1 MIVNS
6 VNSVLNNSVM
16 QKITQMACQSSLIAT
31 IWYKL
36 LKQFGNNTA
45 SGRVTLL
52 VHYVTKGAFRPKII
66 VQVTKKSSRSTTP
79 CKTRSAYT
87 GIAAT
92 IFLSNYAMARND

>member
-16 QKITQMACQSSLIAT
+16 QKITQMACQLSLIAT

-52 VHYVTKGAFRPKII
+52 VHYVTKGAFGPKKNRPGDEKVFPIDNALQNKIGL
-66 VQVTKKSSRSTTP
+66 
-79 CKTRSAYT
+79 Y
-87 GIAAT
+87 
-92 IFLSNYAMARND
+92 RNCGYYLFVKLRHGSQ

>member
-16 QKITQMACQSSLIAT
+16 QKIKQMACKSSLIAT

-45 SGRVTLL
+45 SGRVTLHE
-52 VHYVTKGAFRPKII
+52 HYDTKGAVGPKKF
-66 VQVTKKSSRSTTP
+66 VQVPKKSSRSTTP
-79 CKTRSAYT
+79 CKTGSAYT

-92 IFLSNYAMARND
+92 ILSLNYAMARND